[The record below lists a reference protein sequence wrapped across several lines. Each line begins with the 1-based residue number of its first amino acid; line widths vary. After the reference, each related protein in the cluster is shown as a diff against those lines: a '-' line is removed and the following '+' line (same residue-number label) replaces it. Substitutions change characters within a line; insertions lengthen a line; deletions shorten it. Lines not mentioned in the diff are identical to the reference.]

1 MCKNSSFSQFNT
13 ELDAAQ
19 VDINSIKNGS
29 FTVPLTEYLRVY
41 DTRNVNDTPAQLMTN
56 GRTISADF
64 KLASV
69 VGISNA
75 GMYVT
80 VINIV
85 PWSDKSGG
93 YPTRIAISSNG
104 IWRQYGTADTTWSGW
119 SKLH

>member
-19 VDINSIKNGS
+19 VDINSIKSGS

-64 KLASV
+64 KNSSV

-104 IWRQYGTADTTWSGW
+104 IWKQYGTGDTTWSGW

>member
-19 VDINSIKNGS
+19 IDINSIKNGS
-29 FTVPLTEYLRVY
+29 YIVPQAENLSVY
-41 DTRNVNDTPAQLMTN
+41 DTRNVNDTPAQVMA
-56 GRTISADF
+56 GKRAISADVKF
-64 KLASV
+64 AST

-75 GMYVT
+75 GVYVT

-85 PWSDKSGG
+85 PWQDKSGG
-93 YPTRIAISSNG
+93 YPSRIAISSNG
-104 IWRQYGTADTTWSGW
+104 IWRQYGTGDTTWSGW